1 MTKKL
6 KNSELLEKHNM
17 LCHAKMA
24 SYSIVRSGQV
34 ELNNPAIREYK
45 NINLHWQMSPC
56 SHILAQTCCSLR
68 IEFFGLK
75 RP

>member
-24 SYSIVRSGQV
+24 SYSIAKGS
-34 ELNNPAIREYK
+34 
-45 NINLHWQMSPC
+45 
-56 SHILAQTCCSLR
+56 
-68 IEFFGLK
+68 
-75 RP
+75 